1 MATKSLLVVDD
12 NPENLKLIL
21 MILAT
26 AGYELLTANDAN
38 EAQRSIARSR
48 PDLILL
54 DLQLPGMDGLEFT
67 RRLKAAPETC
77 GIPVVAVT
85 AYAMKGDEHKARS
98 AGCDGYL
105 AKPVDK
111 HLLREV
117 VRKFLESGP

>member
-1 MATKSLLVVDD
+1 MTIKSLLVVDD

-26 AGYELLTANDAN
+26 SGYELSTASDAI
-38 EAQRSIARSR
+38 EAQRLIELRA

-54 DLQLPGMDGLEFT
+54 DLQLPGMDGLELT
-67 RRLKAAPETC
+67 RRLKAAPETSE
-77 GIPVVAVT
+77 IPIVAVT

-105 AKPVDK
+105 VKPVDK
-111 HLLREV
+111 RLLREV
-117 VRKFLESGP
+117 VKRYLEPSS